1 MADRI
6 VRSLRQVETIER
18 LADFLT
24 EENDLIST
32 SDGHIYVRT
41 DTGYYKLTFYND
53 LKTLIDKYSG
63 QIENHDIAINN
74 NKEKISTFLEKIKKF
89 QPMIDSNKNEIDSL
103 KEKDVILNESLE
115 QHQTQLNEFEKSM
128 LQYDDKYETLKQSL
142 NATKDS
148 VGRNTDDI
156 NLIKSNTG
164 VENIEALKRELAEVK
179 KSVNLDKI
187 REIEQQIESL
197 NAKPT
202 NEKTIQEMQQD
213 INQLKQN
220 TSAGKLEAL
229 EQSINDI
236 KTNANLDKIR
246 ELESKINS
254 INPKD
259 YTEDIDS
266 IKSDITTLKSNNDKI
281 TKIESDI
288 KELKERPVVDSNG
301 HVDLSKYDNDIT
313 ELKQKTSTNESS
325 ISGLSTKVDNL
336 NIDTKIAQSKSEIE
350 QNFDQKINSA
360 KLQFNDTGWQDITLE
375 SGIIASDSNG
385 GYPAPQYRI
394 VTINGVKT
402 IQLKGVLKGIK
413 KNGDIKLGTINAN
426 LKSTH
431 HYTQCAIDNKIIN
444 TRMYLNFNNE
454 LHFVTSGYTDN
465 DLTNGD
471 KRFAI
476 DTQIIE

>member
-6 VRSLRQVETIER
+6 VRSLRQVETIDR

-53 LKTLIDKYSG
+53 LKTLINKYSG
-63 QIENHDIAINN
+63 QIEQHDIAIND
-74 NKEKISTFLEKIKKF
+74 NKEKISTFLDKIKKF
-89 QPMIDSNKNEIDSL
+89 QPMIDSNKKEIDSL

-115 QHQTQLNEFEKSM
+115 QHQTQLNEFEKSI
-128 LQYDDKYETLKQSL
+128 LQYDDKYETLTQSL

-148 VGRNTDDI
+148 VGRNTDEI
-156 NLIKSNTG
+156 NLIKENTG
-164 VENIEALKRELAEVK
+164 AENIEALKRELAEVK

-187 REIEQQIESL
+187 NDIERQIELLKSKQNNDNTIQQI
-197 NAKPT
+197 
-202 NEKTIQEMQQD
+202 QED

-220 TSAGKLEAL
+220 SSAGKLESL
-229 EQSINDI
+229 EQTINDI
-236 KTNANLDKIR
+236 KANANLDKIK
-246 ELESKINS
+246 ELETKLNSINQKDYTQDINS
-254 INPKD
+254 I
-259 YTEDIDS
+259 
-266 IKSDITTLKSNNDKI
+266 KSEIATLKTNNDKI
-281 TKIESDI
+281 SKIEKDI
-288 KELKERPVVDSNG
+288 QALKDRPVVDGNG
-301 HVDLSKYDNDIT
+301 NVDLSKYDNDISD
-313 ELKQKTSTNESS
+313 LKQKTSTNESNINS
-325 ISGLSTKVDNL
+325 LSTKVDNL

-360 KLQFNDTGWQDITLE
+360 KLPFDDTGWQDIQLE
-375 SGIIASDSNG
+375 SGIVASDSSG

-394 VTINGVKT
+394 VTINGFKT

-413 KNGDIKLGTINAN
+413 KNGDIKLGTIKAN

-431 HYTQCAIDNKIIN
+431 HYTQCAIDSKMIN
-444 TRMYLNFNNE
+444 TRLYLNFNNE
-454 LHFVTSGYTDN
+454 LHFVTSNYSDSE
-465 DLTNGD
+465 LSNGD

>member
-6 VRSLRQVETIER
+6 VRSLRRVEDIDR

-41 DTGYYKLTFYND
+41 DSSYYKLTFYND

-63 QIENHDIAINN
+63 QIDKHDIAIND

-89 QPMIDSNKNEIDSL
+89 QPMIDSNKNDIDAL
-103 KEKDVILNESLE
+103 KEKDIILNESLE

-128 LQYDDKYETLKQSL
+128 LQYDDKYHTLTQSL

-148 VGRNTDDI
+148 VGRNTNDI
-156 NLIKSNTG
+156 NLIKANTG
-164 VENIEALKRELAEVK
+164 AENIDALKRELAEVK

-187 REIEQQIESL
+187 KEIEQQIEL
-197 NAKPT
+197 LKAKPT
-202 NEKTIQEMQQD
+202 NDNTIQEIQED

-220 TSAGKLEAL
+220 SSAGKLESI
-229 EQSINDI
+229 EQTINDI
-236 KTNANLDKIR
+236 KANANLDKIK

-259 YTEDIDS
+259 YTQDINS
-266 IKSDITTLKSNNDKI
+266 IKSEIATLKSNNDKI
-281 TKIESDI
+281 SKIENDI
-288 KELKERPVVDSNG
+288 QELKNKPVVDSDGN
-301 HVDLSKYDNDIT
+301 VDLSKYDNDIND
-313 ELKQKTSTNESS
+313 LKQKSLTNESN
-325 ISGLSTKVDNL
+325 ISSLSTKVDNL

-350 QNFDQKINSA
+350 QNFNQKINSA
-360 KLQFNDTGWQDITLE
+360 KLQFNDTGWQDISLE
-375 SGIIASDSNG
+375 SGIVASDSNG
-385 GYPAPQYRI
+385 GYPAPKYRI
-394 VTINGVKT
+394 VTINGFKT

-413 KNGDIKLGTINAN
+413 KNGDIKLGTVNAN

-431 HYTQCAIDNKIIN
+431 HYTQCAIDSKMIN
-444 TRMYLNFNNE
+444 TRLYLNFNNE
-454 LHFVTSGYTDN
+454 LHFVTSNYSDSE
-465 DLTNGD
+465 LSNGD
-471 KRFAI
+471 KRFVI

>member
-6 VRSLRQVETIER
+6 VRSLRRVEDIDR

-41 DTGYYKLTFYND
+41 DSSYYKLTFYND

-63 QIENHDIAINN
+63 QIDKHDIAIND

-89 QPMIDSNKNEIDSL
+89 QPMIDSNKKEIDSL

-128 LQYDDKYETLKQSL
+128 LQYDDKYETLTQSL

-148 VGRNTDDI
+148 VGRNTDEI
-156 NLIKSNTG
+156 NFIKANTG
-164 VENIEALKRELAEVK
+164 AE
-179 KSVNLDKI
+179 
-187 REIEQQIESL
+187 
-197 NAKPT
+197 
-202 NEKTIQEMQQD
+202 
-213 INQLKQN
+213 
-220 TSAGKLEAL
+220 
-229 EQSINDI
+229 
-236 KTNANLDKIR
+236 
-246 ELESKINS
+246 
-254 INPKD
+254 
-259 YTEDIDS
+259 
-266 IKSDITTLKSNNDKI
+266 
-281 TKIESDI
+281 
-288 KELKERPVVDSNG
+288 
-301 HVDLSKYDNDIT
+301 
-313 ELKQKTSTNESS
+313 
-325 ISGLSTKVDNL
+325 

-350 QNFDQKINSA
+350 QNFDKKINSA
-360 KLQFNDTGWQDITLE
+360 KLQFNDTGWQDVQLE
-375 SGIIASDSNG
+375 SGIVASDSNG

-394 VTINGVKT
+394 VTINGFKT

-413 KNGDIKLGTINAN
+413 KNGDIKLGTINAK

-431 HYTQCAIDNKIIN
+431 HYTQCAIDNKMIN
-444 TRMYLNFNNE
+444 TRLYLNFNNE
-454 LHFVTSGYTDN
+454 LHFVTSNYSDSE
-465 DLTNGD
+465 LSNGD